1 MGCTRHLVCLRRV
14 HLEADLVALTTVG
27 CRWRCCVALHQWATL
42 SKEFTERLPL
52 EELQLLETLELHT
65 FQGLLRFRVSL
76 PKLALNRGHI
86 IIIIAFLQ
94 SLAASSLPTAVAL
107 EFVVETMHFLTR
119 DLQARFST
127 RDAQSAL
134 VDVAGKCLRHIHSS
148 SDTW

>member
-1 MGCTRHLVCLRRV
+1 MHAFAESTLKPTLSSSLRLGV
-14 HLEADLVALTTVG
+14 DDGVAWPDNL
-27 CRWRCCVALHQWATL
+27 ALHQWATL

-65 FQGLLRFRVSL
+65 SQGLLRFRVSL

-94 SLAASSLPTAVAL
+94 SLAACSLPTAVAL

-127 RDAQSAL
+127 RDPNL
-134 VDVAGKCLRHIHSS
+134 LWWMLRENA
-148 SDTW
+148 